1 MQIHFTIV
9 VDTMTLNLT
18 KMQVEQYNRW
28 NFPTFND
35 TNSHQV
41 SNHSCTAPLVKT
53 VFFSSF
59 SPSQFLMEVASRLG
73 DAEISKYWISR
84 RLVHVVIDLLVK
96 TTCGPTLDVSF
107 P

>member
-1 MQIHFTIV
+1 MQIYFTIV

-18 KMQVEQYNRW
+18 KMQGEQYNRW
-28 NFPTFND
+28 NFPVFND

-41 SNHSCTAPLVKT
+41 RNHCRMTPLVKT

-59 SPSQFLMEVASRLG
+59 SPLQFLMEVASRLG

-84 RLVHVVIDLLVK
+84 RLVLVDLLVK
-96 TTCGPTLDVSF
+96 TTGGPTLDVSF